1 MPNGLEWYVDARNLG
16 NVHYVSDVIS
26 VANAQK
32 PAPGTYAPGNPQ
44 SFYPGNGAAIYSGVK
59 YRF

>member
-1 MPNGLEWYVDARNLG
+1 
-16 NVHYVSDVIS
+16 VIS

-32 PAPGTYAPGNPQ
+32 PLPATYAPGNPQ
-44 SFYPGNGAAIYSGVK
+44 AFYPGNGAAIYSGVK